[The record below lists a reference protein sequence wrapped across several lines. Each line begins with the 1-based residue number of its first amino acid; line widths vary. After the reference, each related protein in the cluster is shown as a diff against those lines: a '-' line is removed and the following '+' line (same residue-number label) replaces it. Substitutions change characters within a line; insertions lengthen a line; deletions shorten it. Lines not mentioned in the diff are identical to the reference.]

1 MRILYH
7 LPLSPYS
14 RKVRLALGE
23 KRLPFE
29 LKMERV
35 WERRPDYLAHNPAGT
50 VPMLVE
56 ETGLA
61 IPDSWVI
68 CEYLEEAYPDTP
80 LLGRTLA
87 ERVEVRRLVVWFDE
101 KFGNEVTRNLLNEKV
116 MKRISGRGNPDGG
129 ALRAGYANI
138 RFHLSYIDWLAET
151 RQWMAGNMLSL
162 ADFAAASHLSCL
174 DFIDDIAWDSAPAA
188 KDWYARIKSR
198 PCFRSLLQDRVSG
211 MTPPAHYADLDF

>member
-35 WERRPDYLAHNPAGT
+35 WERRPDYLALNPVGT

-101 KFGNEVTRNLLNEKV
+101 KFGSEVTRNLLNEKV

-162 ADFAAASHLSCL
+162 ADFAAAAHLSCL
-174 DFIDDIAWDSAPAA
+174 DFIDDIAWDTAPAA

>member
-35 WERRPDYLAHNPAGT
+35 WERRPDYLALNPAGG

-151 RQWMAGNMLSL
+151 RQWMAGNTLSL
-162 ADFAAASHLSCL
+162 ADFAAAAHLSCL
-174 DFIDDIAWDSAPAA
+174 DFIDDVAWDTAPAA

-198 PCFRSLLQDRVSG
+198 PCFRTLLQDRVSG

>member
-29 LKMERV
+29 LKVERV
-35 WERRPDYLAHNPAGT
+35 WERRPDYLALNPAGG

-68 CEYLEEAYPDTP
+68 C
-80 LLGRTLA
+80 
-87 ERVEVRRLVVWFDE
+87 
-101 KFGNEVTRNLLNEKV
+101 
-116 MKRISGRGNPDGG
+116 
-129 ALRAGYANI
+129 
-138 RFHLSYIDWLAET
+138 
-151 RQWMAGNMLSL
+151 
-162 ADFAAASHLSCL
+162 
-174 DFIDDIAWDSAPAA
+174 
-188 KDWYARIKSR
+188 
-198 PCFRSLLQDRVSG
+198 
-211 MTPPAHYADLDF
+211 